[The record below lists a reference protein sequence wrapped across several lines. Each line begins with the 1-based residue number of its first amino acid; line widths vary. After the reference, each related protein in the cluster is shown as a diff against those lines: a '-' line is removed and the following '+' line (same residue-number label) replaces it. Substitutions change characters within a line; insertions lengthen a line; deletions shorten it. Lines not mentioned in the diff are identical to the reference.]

1 MKKILIVLL
10 LLTFS
15 YTQNFGILKS
25 KKNKSGLGIVFTLQ
39 HSYKGGK
46 EGSNILDV
54 PGQFNFKISYRM
66 KSDIE
71 VFGSIT
77 PGKFTY
83 EEEDINSEQYL
94 DGIFGLTYSLYQKKW
109 GCSVSFFK
117 NQWYYKTHNIDIDNL
132 TKRTGFAM
140 SMFSRRKYHPY
151 LLYTN
156 IFNDA
161 EYSNTDLQ
169 REYITLGGMEKIGKY
184 LLHWGWT
191 IALLDEWEF
200 NKDNASF
207 FIGGGVEFF

>member
-83 EEEDINSEQYL
+83 EEEDICINPKFLKKNKNVSK
-94 DGIFGLTYSLYQKKW
+94 IKKLYNLYKKAKTPFSW
-109 GCSVSFFK
+109 HEEAFK
-117 NQWYYKTHNIDIDNL
+117 I
-132 TKRTGFAM
+132 A
-140 SMFSRRKYHPY
+140 RK
-151 LLYTN
+151 
-156 IFNDA
+156 
-161 EYSNTDLQ
+161 
-169 REYITLGGMEKIGKY
+169 
-184 LLHWGWT
+184 
-191 IALLDEWEF
+191 
-200 NKDNASF
+200 
-207 FIGGGVEFF
+207 